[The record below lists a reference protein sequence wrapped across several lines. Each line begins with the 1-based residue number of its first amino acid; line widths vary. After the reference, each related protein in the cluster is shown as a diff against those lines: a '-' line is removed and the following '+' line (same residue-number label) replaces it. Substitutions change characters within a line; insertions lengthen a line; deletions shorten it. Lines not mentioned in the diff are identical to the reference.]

1 MTASPTAA
9 GEILMTGITTPD
21 IFGYADGAELAAAG
35 SYGQRPAGFRLPD
48 TTQLGHVVLQVADLD
63 RSVAWYQATLGLAV
77 LSQDGRRAVLGSH
90 GEDRPLVELVE
101 KRGAAPAPHRG
112 RLGLYHFAILLPERA
127 ALGRF
132 LRHLSDINARVG
144 AADHL
149 VSEALYLQDPD
160 NLGIEVYADR
170 PRKTWRRLGRELLM
184 ASDPLDMPGLLNAAG
199 TSRWEG
205 MPAGTTMGHVHLH
218 VGDLA
223 QASSF
228 YSDALGL
235 DRMVWEYPGAL
246 FLAAGGYHHHLGT
259 NTWAGRGASPP
270 TGNDAQLLEWN
281 VELPGTDDV
290 SASAESLDHA
300 GHAVQWDDRQSQSGY
315 VTRDPWGTTLHV
327 RAGSGATT

>member
-1 MTASPTAA
+1 
-9 GEILMTGITTPD
+9 MTGVTTHD
-21 IFGYADGAELAAAG
+21 IFGEADGAEPADVG
-35 SYGQRPAGFRLPD
+35 SYGQQPTGFRLPD

-63 RSVAWYQATLGLAV
+63 RSLAWYQETLGLAD
-77 LSQDGRRAVLGSH
+77 LSRDGRRALLGTH
-90 GEDRPLVELVE
+90 GDSRPLVELVE
-101 KRGAAPAPHRG
+101 KRGAASAPHRG

-132 LRHLSDINARVG
+132 LRHLSDINARAG

-170 PRKTWRRLGRELLM
+170 PRNTWRRLGRELLM
-184 ASDPLDMPGLLNAAG
+184 ASDPLDMPSLLNAAG
-199 TSRWEG
+199 DSRWEG

-223 QASSF
+223 EASSF

-235 DRMVWEYPGAL
+235 DRTVWEYPGAL

-270 TGNDAQLLEWN
+270 AENDAQLLEWN
-281 VELPGTDDV
+281 VELPGADAV
-290 SASAESLDHA
+290 SASADSLDLA
-300 GHAVQWDDRQSQSGY
+300 GHPVHWDNRQSRSGY
-315 VTRDPWGTTLHV
+315 VTRDPWGTPLHV
-327 RAGSGATT
+327 RERAGAAT

>member
-1 MTASPTAA
+1 
-9 GEILMTGITTPD
+9 MTGVSTHD
-21 IFGYADGAELAAAG
+21 IFGDADGAQPATAG
-35 SYGQRPAGFRLPD
+35 SYGQQPSGFRLPD
-48 TTQLGHVVLQVADLD
+48 ITRLGHVVLQVSDLG
-63 RSVAWYQATLGLAV
+63 RSLAWYQETLGLAL
-77 LSQDGRRAVLGSH
+77 LSREKHRAFLGTH
-90 GEDRPLVELVE
+90 GDQRPLVELVE

-132 LRHLSDINARVG
+132 LRHLSDINARAG

-170 PRKTWRRLGRELLM
+170 PRSTWRRLGRELLM
-184 ASDPLDMPGLLNAAG
+184 ASDPLDMPGLLTAAG
-199 TSRWEG
+199 GSRWEG

-270 TGNDAQLLEWN
+270 SSDDAQLLEWN
-281 VELPGTDDV
+281 VELPGADAV
-290 SASAESLDHA
+290 RKSAESLDRA
-300 GHAVQWDDRQSQSGY
+300 GHAVQWDQDQSQSGY
-315 VTRDPWGTTLHV
+315 VTRDPWGTPLHV
-327 RAGSGATT
+327 REHAGTR

>member
-1 MTASPTAA
+1 
-9 GEILMTGITTPD
+9 MTGVSTHD
-21 IFGYADGAELAAAG
+21 IFGNAEQAQPATAG
-35 SYGQRPAGFRLPD
+35 SYGQQPGGFRLPD
-48 TTQLGHVVLQVADLD
+48 TTRLGHVVLQVADLD
-63 RSVAWYQATLGLAV
+63 RSLAWYQETLGLAH
-77 LSQDGRRAVLGSH
+77 LSRDGRRALLGTH
-90 GEDRPLVELVE
+90 GDSRPLVELAE

-132 LRHLSDINARVG
+132 VRHLSDINARVG

-170 PRKTWRRLGRELLM
+170 PRDTWRRLGRELLM
-184 ASDPLDMPGLLNAAG
+184 ASDPLDVPGLLDAAG
-199 TSRWEG
+199 HSRWDG

-223 QASSF
+223 QASAF

-270 TGNDAQLLEWN
+270 TESDAQLLEWN
-281 VELPGTDDV
+281 VELPGADAV
-290 SASAESLDHA
+290 SASAESLDRA
-300 GHAVQWDDRQSQSGY
+300 GHAVQWEDKQSQSGY
-315 VTRDPWGTTLHV
+315 VTRDPWGTPLHV
-327 RAGSGATT
+327 RDLAR